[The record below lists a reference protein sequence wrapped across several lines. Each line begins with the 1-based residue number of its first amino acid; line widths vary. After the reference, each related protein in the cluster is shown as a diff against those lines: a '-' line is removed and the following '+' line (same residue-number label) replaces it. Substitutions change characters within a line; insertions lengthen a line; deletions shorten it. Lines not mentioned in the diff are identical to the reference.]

1 MISLKGPCAPLFF
14 FFYLQSFHF
23 LSLIDSRKGSVIS
36 QIFQN
41 PRLPVWAHY
50 LLTDAQKKRQKR
62 DGHIYPPFF
71 SADYLFLLLK

>member
-1 MISLKGPCAPLFF
+1 MISLKGPCAPFF

-50 LLTDAQKKRQKR
+50 LLTDAQKKRHK
-62 DGHIYPPFF
+62 GMVTFILLFF